1 MFRPHTSTIQ
11 SRHDL
16 RLHGGVEA
24 GAKASSRSRWCGCAE
39 NIHERKEEVD
49 DMEDWNGKEEET
61 KRLLYQMMEWLD
73 VQKN

>member
-24 GAKASSRSRWCGCAE
+24 GAKASSRSRWCCAE

-49 DMEDWNGKEEET
+49 DMEDGWKRRDEET
-61 KRLLYQMMEWLD
+61 TVPDDGVAGCTKKL
-73 VQKN
+73 N

>member
-1 MFRPHTSTIQ
+1 M
-11 SRHDL
+11 
-16 RLHGGVEA
+16 
-24 GAKASSRSRWCGCAE
+24 
-39 NIHERKEEVD
+39 D